1 MSTGITEQFLMIIR
15 NPSLQTAD
23 VFPVVASVPPIFLSF
38 SRRVKLE
45 ARAEKTGCSHR
56 LMEPS
61 LITELK
67 PILVTNYHNN
77 C

>member
-1 MSTGITEQFLMIIR
+1 MSTVITEQFLIIIW
-15 NPSLQTAD
+15 NPSLRTAD
-23 VFPVVASVPPIFLSF
+23 VFPVVASLPPIFFSF

-45 ARAEKTGCSHR
+45 TKTEKTGCSHR

-67 PILVTNYHNN
+67 PISVTNHHNN

>member
-15 NPSLQTAD
+15 NPSQRTAYI
-23 VFPVVASVPPIFLSF
+23 FPVAASLPPIFLSF

-45 ARAEKTGCSHR
+45 ARAEKTGCSRR

-61 LITELK
+61 LITAIK
-67 PILVTNYHNN
+67 PILVTNHHNN